1 MKSRLT
7 FFVPIILFLLFVVVS
22 FWGLYAITTG
32 QRSTSDIGFS
42 MEGQSIPAISLLS
55 LNKQT
60 TDEPPLDLAD
70 WQGKAYAINVWASW
84 CPPCRAEA
92 PAIHQLSKSL
102 PVLGIN
108 QRDKYEDAMAFLDQ
122 FGNPYQQ
129 IGVDP
134 DGKASISIG
143 VQALPET
150 LIIAPDGRIILHHR
164 GPIFANELEG
174 SVRDALTSL
183 GINP

>member
-55 LNKQT
+55 LDKQT

-70 WQGKAYAINVWASW
+70 WQGKAYAINV
-84 CPPCRAEA
+84 
-92 PAIHQLSKSL
+92 
-102 PVLGIN
+102 
-108 QRDKYEDAMAFLDQ
+108 
-122 FGNPYQQ
+122 
-129 IGVDP
+129 
-134 DGKASISIG
+134 
-143 VQALPET
+143 
-150 LIIAPDGRIILHHR
+150 
-164 GPIFANELEG
+164 
-174 SVRDALTSL
+174 
-183 GINP
+183 

>member
-1 MKSRLT
+1 MKFKLT
-7 FFVPIILFLLFVVVS
+7 FFVPIILFLLFVMVS

-42 MEGQSIPAISLLS
+42 MEGQYIPAISLLS
-55 LNKQT
+55 LDKQT
-60 TDEPPLDLAD
+60 TDEVSLDLAD

-122 FGNPYQQ
+122 FGNLYQQ

-134 DGKASISIG
+134 NGKASISIG

-150 LIIAPDGRIILHHR
+150 LIIAPDGRVILHHR

-174 SVRDALTSL
+174 SIHDALTSL